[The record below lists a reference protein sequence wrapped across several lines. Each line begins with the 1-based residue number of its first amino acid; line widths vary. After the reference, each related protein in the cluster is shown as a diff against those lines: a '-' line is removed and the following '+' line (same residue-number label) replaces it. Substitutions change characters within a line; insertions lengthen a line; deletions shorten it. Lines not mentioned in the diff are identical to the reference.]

1 MVWSHLNT
9 CFLDVCSYIRTRPHT
24 TRMCCCSFGMSD
36 KIRHA
41 YFRCDIMDN
50 QTFVPFIN
58 LCLRW
63 QILWWKWYTLSWCC
77 LTLVA
82 TAYDSFFSKFSL
94 NSLISLSLS
103 PHVVLQFILYHIN
116 FIMGIGQYFRD
127 MWHTCWKNQLTIVEV
142 VMLPTMVHNWAVNK
156 I

>member
-82 TAYDSFFSKFSL
+82 TGYDSFFSKFSL

-103 PHVVLQFILYHIN
+103 LSPPMSYCNSFCTTSTLLWVSVSTFVTCDTLVEKIN
-116 FIMGIGQYFRD
+116 
-127 MWHTCWKNQLTIVEV
+127 
-142 VMLPTMVHNWAVNK
+142 
-156 I
+156 

>member
-82 TAYDSFFSKFSL
+82 TGYDSFFSKFSL

-103 PHVVLQFILYHIN
+103 LPPCRIAIHFVPHQLYYGYRSVLSWHVTHLLKKSIN
-116 FIMGIGQYFRD
+116 YCRSCYVTHYG
-127 MWHTCWKNQLTIVEV
+127 
-142 VMLPTMVHNWAVNK
+142 P
-156 I
+156 

>member
-82 TAYDSFFSKFSL
+82 TGYDSFFSQFSL

-103 PHVVLQFILYHIN
+103 PMSYCNSFCTTSTLLWVSVSTFVTCDTLVEKIN
-116 FIMGIGQYFRD
+116 
-127 MWHTCWKNQLTIVEV
+127 
-142 VMLPTMVHNWAVNK
+142 
-156 I
+156 